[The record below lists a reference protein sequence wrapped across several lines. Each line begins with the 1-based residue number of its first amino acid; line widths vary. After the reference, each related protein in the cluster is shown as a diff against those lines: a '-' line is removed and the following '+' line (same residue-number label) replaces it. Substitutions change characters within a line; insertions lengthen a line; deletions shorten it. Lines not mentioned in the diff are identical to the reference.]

1 MNTKYLK
8 IVLLISI
15 LVLAVRSDIAPPTQ
29 ASYWSEIAGTVTPHI
44 STYNRATNTYIV
56 SHAGPNG
63 VEIAAFNVFDGKPVF
78 LHRSIYVVIRQL
90 QSHPTNN
97 RVAMINH
104 DGEVHVISSSN
115 NWNTFKT
122 HYSSRDYPGD
132 GTYMRLKWK
141 DDSNKLYVGLTNGT
155 ACLVTI
161 EDRKR
166 GRNDICR
173 KVNAGGWFYTIEPKA
188 RTDQVY
194 FLEGATSDKVV
205 LVDFMEPMN
214 LNTTLKLRYGAVN
227 GLLLSDRVDNDYF
240 YVVHNTDFLYAYYQY
255 ENTCEMHGIIK
266 LGIEAVV
273 QLGQF
278 RNTKLLLVGTLN
290 TLVLIESDG
299 IEEVGRIKYKSPGFA
314 DWQTWSFGESDGYLS
329 VFQRAVESQ
338 GRWWNWQVSVIQS
351 TFSKANRP
359 VTLSTNSVNSAAK
372 TGRRLSLLR
381 HILNKK
387 SAKNA
392 K

>member
-15 LVLAVRSDIAPPTQ
+15 LASAIRSDITPPTQ
-29 ASYWSEIAGTVTPHI
+29 ENYWSEIPSSVNPHK
-44 STYNRATNTYIV
+44 STYNRATNAYII
-56 SHAGPNG
+56 SHDGPTG
-63 VEIAAFNVFDGKPVF
+63 VEIAAFNVINGKSVF
-78 LHRSIYVVIRQL
+78 LHRSPYVVIRQL
-90 QSHPTNN
+90 ESHPTNN

-104 DGEVHVISSSN
+104 DGEVHVISSTN
-115 NWNTFKT
+115 NWNTFRT

-141 DDSNKLYVGLTNGT
+141 DDSDKLYVGLLNGT

-173 KVNAGGWFYTIEPKA
+173 RVNSGGWFYTIEPKA

-194 FLEGATSDKVV
+194 FIEGATSDKVV
-205 LVDFMEPMN
+205 LVDFIDPTKM
-214 LNTTLKLRYGAVN
+214 NTTLKIRVGAAN
-227 GLLLSDRVDNDYF
+227 GLLHADRVDNDYF

-255 ENTCEMHGIIK
+255 ENACENHAILR
-266 LGIEAVV
+266 LGIDAIT
-273 QLGQF
+273 QLEQF
-278 RNTKLLLVGTLN
+278 RNTRLLLVGTQTL
-290 TLVLIESDG
+290 LVLVESDG
-299 IEEVGRIKYKSPGFA
+299 LEEVGRIKYKAPGFS
-314 DWQTWSFGESDGYLS
+314 DWPTWSFGESDGYVS
-329 VFQRAVESQ
+329 VFQRAIEPQ
-338 GRWWNWQVSVIQS
+338 GRWWNYQVAVIQS
-351 TFSKANRP
+351 AFTKTNRP
-359 VTLSTNSVNSAAK
+359 VTLSTNSASSQANGA
-372 TGRRLSLLR
+372 RRLRLLR

-392 K
+392 Q